1 MARTTSSSTNIEVQI
16 IELLRKEVDNDL
28 KLEKKFRELCLEV
41 IDIDELEKL
50 IGDPAAADP
59 VAAEAMCMLKRVQSR
74 DMEKATHLQIM
85 VVGSHL
91 SAREK
96 HLVNLGILVDWQHD
110 PYHGDNEA
118 EETKKLFSELDQLLE
133 HVSFLNDKLS
143 ETVVGFD
150 ALLIALEEVLER
162 VENMDDDEIERIRNM
177 KERTKMRVHLE
188 MFSLKNQTRGKG

>member
-96 HLVNLGILVDWQHD
+96 HLVVSKRNL
-110 PYHGDNEA
+110 
-118 EETKKLFSELDQLLE
+118 
-133 HVSFLNDKLS
+133 LN
-143 ETVVGFD
+143 
-150 ALLIALEEVLER
+150 
-162 VENMDDDEIERIRNM
+162 N
-177 KERTKMRVHLE
+177 
-188 MFSLKNQTRGKG
+188 KGSQARWVWPV